1 MQFWTLSSVVLVLV
15 VSTSEVQGCGRG
27 SIYIE
32 NNQYK
37 QVLVAIGHNVTED
50 IRIIDRIKEIFT
62 EASAFLYQAT
72 K

>member
-1 MQFWTLSSVVLVLV
+1 MKLPGLPCVLVFLV
-15 VSTSEVQGCGRG
+15 LCVSPVFGCGRG

-37 QVLVAIGHNVTED
+37 QILVAIGHNVTED
-50 IRIIDRIKEIFT
+50 IRIVNRIKQILT
-62 EASAFLYQAT
+62 DASAFLYRIT